1 MKIIAEFIPMVLL
14 LVFLVF
20 SEKFIEL
27 GNTVLGKLFFVTLII
42 FYARINKYLGL
53 MVCFLVITFYNI
65 TNPIIKKFENFDG
78 TISQMEKIG
87 AQEESAEVAKLK
99 EQNDYEMKERQM
111 ELDAEQLRISQEQ
124 RKQEQMEAAKEKEY
138 REAKDIVKN
147 RKNYDKETVEMANQI
162 IKKFLKEQLQKRET
176 EQKDADSFQCYSKKL
191 EDESIIRNQLSGR
204 HSA

>member
-42 FYARINKYLGL
+42 FYTRINKYLGL

-65 TNPIIKKFENFDG
+65 TNPIIEKFENFDG

-87 AQEESAEVAKLK
+87 AQEESAQVAKLK
-99 EQNDYEMKERQM
+99 EQNDYEMKERQI

-124 RKQEQMEAAKEKEY
+124 RKQEQVEAAKEKEY

-176 EQKDADSFQCYSKKL
+176 EQKDADSFKCYSKKL
-191 EDESIIRNQLSGR
+191 EDESVIRKQLSGR

>member
-1 MKIIAEFIPMVLL
+1 MVLL

-27 GNTVLGKLFFVTLII
+27 GNTVLGKLFFVTFII

-191 EDESIIRNQLSGR
+191 EDESIIRKQLSGR

>member
-1 MKIIAEFIPMVLL
+1 MKIIAEFIPMILL

-78 TISQMEKIG
+78 SISQMEKIG

-147 RKNYDKETVEMANQI
+147 RKNYD
-162 IKKFLKEQLQKRET
+162 
-176 EQKDADSFQCYSKKL
+176 
-191 EDESIIRNQLSGR
+191 RNRGDGKSN
-204 HSA
+204 H

>member
-191 EDESIIRNQLSGR
+191 EDESIIRKQLSGR

>member
-42 FYARINKYLGL
+42 FYTRINKYLGL

-87 AQEESAEVAKLK
+87 AQEESAQVAKLK
-99 EQNDYEMKERQM
+99 EQNDYEMKERQI

-124 RKQEQMEAAKEKEY
+124 RKQEQVEAAKEKEY

-191 EDESIIRNQLSGR
+191 EDESVIRKQLSGR

>member
-1 MKIIAEFIPMVLL
+1 MVLL

-27 GNTVLGKLFFVTLII
+27 GNTVLGKLFFVTIII

-53 MVCFLVITFYNI
+53 IVCFLVITFYNI

-162 IKKFLKEQLQKRET
+162 IKKFLKEQLQKTDT

-191 EDESIIRNQLSGR
+191 EDESIIRKQLSGR

>member
-1 MKIIAEFIPMVLL
+1 MKIIAEFIPMILL

-65 TNPIIKKFENFDG
+65 TNPIIKKFENFDPTG
-78 TISQMEKIG
+78 PISQMDKIG
-87 AQEESAEVAKLK
+87 AQEDSSEVPKLK

-124 RKQEQMEAAKEKEY
+124 RKQEQVEAAKEKEY

-162 IKKFLKEQLQKRET
+162 IKKFLKEQLQEKET
-176 EQKDADSFQCYSKKL
+176 EADSFLGYSKKL
-191 EDESIIRNQLSGR
+191 EDESIIRKPMSGR
-204 HSA
+204 HGA

>member
-87 AQEESAEVAKLK
+87 AQEKSAEVAKLK

>member
-124 RKQEQMEAAKEKEY
+124 RKQEQVEAAKEKEY

-162 IKKFLKEQLQKRET
+162 IKKFLKEQLQEKET
-176 EQKDADSFQCYSKKL
+176 EADSFLGYSKKL
-191 EDESIIRNQLSGR
+191 EDESIIRKPMSGR
-204 HSA
+204 QGA

>member
-1 MKIIAEFIPMVLL
+1 MKIIAEFIPMILL

-78 TISQMEKIG
+78 SISQMEKIG

-162 IKKFLKEQLQKRET
+162 IKKFLKEQLLERET

-191 EDESIIRNQLSGR
+191 EDESIIRKQLSGR

>member
-27 GNTVLGKLFFVTLII
+27 GNTVLGKLFFVTIII

-138 REAKDIVKN
+138 HEAKDIVKN

-191 EDESIIRNQLSGR
+191 EDESIIRKQLSGR

>member
-1 MKIIAEFIPMVLL
+1 MVLL

-42 FYARINKYLGL
+42 FYTRINKYLGL

-87 AQEESAEVAKLK
+87 AQEESAQVAKLK
-99 EQNDYEMKERQM
+99 EQNDYEMKERQI

-124 RKQEQMEAAKEKEY
+124 RKQEQVEAAKEKEY

-191 EDESIIRNQLSGR
+191 EDESVIRKQLSGR

>member
-27 GNTVLGKLFFVTLII
+27 GNTVLGKLFFVTIII

-53 MVCFLVITFYNI
+53 IVCFLVITFYNI

-162 IKKFLKEQLQKRET
+162 IKKFLKEQLQKTDT

-191 EDESIIRNQLSGR
+191 EDESIIRKQLSGR

>member
-1 MKIIAEFIPMVLL
+1 MKIIAEFIPMILL

-124 RKQEQMEAAKEKEY
+124 RKQEQVEAAKEKEY

-162 IKKFLKEQLQKRET
+162 IKKFLKEQLQEKET
-176 EQKDADSFQCYSKKL
+176 EADSFLGYSKKL
-191 EDESIIRNQLSGR
+191 EDESIIRKPMSGR
-204 HSA
+204 QGA

>member
-1 MKIIAEFIPMVLL
+1 MVLL

-191 EDESIIRNQLSGR
+191 EDESIIRKQLSGR

>member
-1 MKIIAEFIPMVLL
+1 MILL

-78 TISQMEKIG
+78 SISQMEKIG

-162 IKKFLKEQLQKRET
+162 IKKFLKEQLLERET

-191 EDESIIRNQLSGR
+191 EDESIIRKQLSGR

>member
-1 MKIIAEFIPMVLL
+1 MKIIAEFIPMILL